1 MFTRLQT
8 AREAAART
16 REEAEATVAHYAAK
30 DQPAHIKE
38 VDGQFLVYRSADNK
52 VLKSVKFSP
61 PDLKDILGA
70 ENIPAKRT
78 DHGR

>member
-1 MFTRLQT
+1 MVTNTRYCHYRQLGH
-8 AREAAART
+8 
-16 REEAEATVAHYAAK
+16 TVAYAAK